1 MRAKRVLAVVR
12 RDLHLVARAK
22 AVVLPLIIV
31 PLLFLVAFPA
41 LAGLA
46 PRFVPADADLGDFEP
61 FLEALPAERVAA
73 LPAEAGLAG
82 AYLFVT
88 YVFAPMVLLV
98 PVMFAAVIAADAVA
112 GERERGTLEGL
123 LLSPL
128 TDRELAAG
136 KLLSAWIPAATVGVL
151 GATVYALTANLSVGV
166 QMGRAI
172 LPTVEFALL
181 GLWVGPTVAAAA
193 LGAVVLVS
201 ARTNTFQE
209 AFQIGG
215 VVVLPV
221 VGLIVAQ
228 ATGLLLLSPWFL
240 VGAGA
245 VSLLIAWG
253 TVGAAANALTRTRM
267 GPRLG

>member
-1 MRAKRVLAVVR
+1 MRARRVLAVVR
-12 RDLHLVARAK
+12 RDLHLVVRAK

-31 PLLFLVAFPA
+31 PVLFLVAFPA

-46 PRFVPADADLGDFEP
+46 PRFVPPDADLGDFEP
-61 FLEALPAERVAA
+61 FLAALPAETVAG

-136 KLLSAWIPAATVGVL
+136 KLLSAWVPAATMGIL
-151 GATVYALTANLSVGV
+151 GAAVYALTANLSVGL
-166 QMGRAI
+166 QMGRVI

-181 GLWVGPTVAAAA
+181 GLWLGPTVAAAA

-201 ARTNTFQE
+201 ARTDTFQE

-215 VVVLPV
+215 VVVIPV

-228 ATGLLLLSPWFL
+228 ATGALLLSPWLL
-240 VGAGA
+240 VAAGA
-245 VSLLIAWG
+245 ISLLIAWG
-253 TVGAAANALTRTRM
+253 TVGAAAKALSRPRM
-267 GPRLG
+267 GSRLA

>member
-1 MRAKRVLAVVR
+1 MRARRVSAVVR
-12 RDLHLVARAK
+12 RDLHLVVRAK
-22 AVVLPLIIV
+22 AVILPLVIV
-31 PLLFLVAFPA
+31 PALFLVVFPA

-46 PRFVPADADLGDFEP
+46 PRFVPPDADLGDLEP
-61 FLEALPAERVAA
+61 FLAALPAETVAA

-88 YVFAPMVLLV
+88 YVFAPMVLLI

-136 KLLSAWIPAATVGVL
+136 KLLSAWLPAAAVGVL
-151 GATVYALTANLSVGV
+151 GAALYALTANLTVGT
-166 QMGRAI
+166 QMGRVI

-181 GLWVGPTVAAAA
+181 SLWLGPAVAAAA

-201 ARTNTFQE
+201 ARMGTFQE

-215 VVVLPV
+215 VVVIPV
-221 VGLIVAQ
+221 VGLLVAQ
-228 ATGLLLLSPWFL
+228 ATGVLLLSPSL
-240 VGAGA
+240 LLAAGA

-253 TVGAAANALTRTRM
+253 TLRAAARALSRTRM
-267 GPRLG
+267 GERLG

>member
-1 MRAKRVLAVVR
+1 V
-12 RDLHLVARAK
+12 RAK

-46 PRFVPADADLGDFEP
+46 PRFIPADSDLGDLEPFLAALPADA
-61 FLEALPAERVAA
+61 VAA
-73 LPAEAGLAG
+73 LPDEAGLAG

-88 YVFAPMVLLV
+88 YVFAPMILLV

-136 KLLSAWIPAATVGVL
+136 KLLSAWIPAATIGIL
-151 GATVYALTANLSVGV
+151 GAAVYALTANLSVGL
-166 QMGRAI
+166 QMGRVI

-181 GLWVGPTVAAAA
+181 GLWLGPTVAAAA
-193 LGAVVLVS
+193 LGVVVLVS
-201 ARTNTFQE
+201 ARTDTFQE

-215 VVVLPV
+215 VVVIPV

-228 ATGLLLLSPWFL
+228 ATGALLLSPWL
-240 VGAGA
+240 LLAAGGL
-245 VSLLIAWG
+245 SLLIAWA
-253 TVGAAANALTRTRM
+253 TLGAAAKALSRPRM
-267 GPRLG
+267 GTRLG

>member
-1 MRAKRVLAVVR
+1 MRARRVVAVVR
-12 RDLHLVARAK
+12 RDLQLVLRAK

-31 PLLFLVAFPA
+31 PLLFLVVLPA
-41 LAGLA
+41 GAGIA
-46 PRFVPADADLGDFEP
+46 PRFIPPDADLGDLEP
-61 FLEALPAERVAA
+61 FLAALPAETVAS

-88 YVFAPMVLLV
+88 YVFAPMILLI

-128 TDRELAAG
+128 TDRELAVG
-136 KLLSAWIPAATVGVL
+136 KLLSAWIPAAGVGVV
-151 GATVYALTANLSVGV
+151 GAAVYALTANLAVGT
-166 QMGRAI
+166 QMGRVI

-201 ARTNTFQE
+201 ARVGTFQE

-221 VGLIVAQ
+221 VGLLVAQ
-228 ATGLLLLSPWFL
+228 ATGLLLLSPWLL

-245 VSLLIAWG
+245 VSLLVAWV
-253 TVGAAANALTRTRM
+253 TLRAAASALSRTRM
-267 GPRLG
+267 GERLG